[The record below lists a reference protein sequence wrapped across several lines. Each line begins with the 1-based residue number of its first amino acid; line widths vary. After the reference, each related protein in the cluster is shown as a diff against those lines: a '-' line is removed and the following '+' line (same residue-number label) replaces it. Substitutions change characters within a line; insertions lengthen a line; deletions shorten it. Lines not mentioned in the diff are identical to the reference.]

1 MTQPTPRASHPAWC
15 WVLPVTEDMGLDF
28 WKCNARRFAG
38 PVGGGCSATECWQAP
53 GASDRRVLS
62 EGRCA

>member
-1 MTQPTPRASHPAWC
+1 MTPPTLCASHPVWC

-28 WKCNARRFAG
+28 WKCNARRA
-38 PVGGGCSATECWQAP
+38 
-53 GASDRRVLS
+53 LL